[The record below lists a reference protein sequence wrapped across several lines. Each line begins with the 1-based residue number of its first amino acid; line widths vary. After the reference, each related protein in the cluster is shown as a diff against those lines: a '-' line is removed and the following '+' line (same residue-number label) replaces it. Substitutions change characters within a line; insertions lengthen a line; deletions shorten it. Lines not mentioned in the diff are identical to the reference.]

1 MAAGE
6 GRRAFVLAPVVR
18 GRKGEYTKL
27 FEDLRAEG
35 FSRVRVDGE
44 VRSLD
49 DPIDLDKKFKH
60 DIEVV
65 VDRIVIRENSLGRI
79 AESVEQAT
87 ALAHGNVNVYMLPN
101 RDAPEGTEASCWS
114 IRWPWRARS
123 MVTPL
128 TIFSRVIFRSTL
140 PMAHVLSATAWALR
154 KPLMPRR

>member
-1 MAAGE
+1 M
-6 GRRAFVLAPVVR
+6 LAPVVR
-18 GRKGEYTKL
+18 GRKGEYAKL

-87 ALAHGNVNVYMLPN
+87 ALAHGNVNVYMLPE

-114 IRWPWRARS
+114 IRWHWRARS
-123 MVTPL
+123 TGTPS
-128 TIFSRVIFRSTL
+128 TTYNPATFRSTR
-140 PMAHVLSATAWALR
+140 PMVHVPSAMAWALKR
-154 KPLMPRR
+154 QSMPSAD

>member
-1 MAAGE
+1 M
-6 GRRAFVLAPVVR
+6 LAPVVR

-49 DPIDLDKKFKH
+49 DPIDLDKKFEKH

-87 ALAHGNVNVYMLPN
+87 ALAHGNVEETCACCPIVMLP
-101 RDAPEGTEASCWS
+101 RGPRASSGVFVGLGVPGAWS
-114 IRWPWRARS
+114 
-123 MVTPL
+123 L
-128 TIFSRVIFRSTL
+128 
-140 PMAHVLSATAWALR
+140 H
-154 KPLMPRR
+154 